1 VKHFFLDSVD
11 TRSPLLVDALA
22 ECSSDDG
29 MRGKSNLSAIH
40 MLISHESEIEP
51 VLVCLCHWYLPKPAA
66 CRVLFE
72 IVPVPATDDGST
84 SGCTRVSI

>member
-1 VKHFFLDSVD
+1 MHLQSAAVN
-11 TRSPLLVDALA
+11 
-22 ECSSDDG
+22 DG
-29 MRGKSNLSAIH
+29 MREKPNISAIH
-40 MLISHESEIEP
+40 MLVSHESEIEP